1 MDERLMQ
8 FRIGVMVLA
17 SILIAAILIVTFGEW
32 RWPFPAEYTVYIR
45 FAEAPGV
52 AERSPLRKSGIVIG
66 YVRNVELTPEGSVLV
81 TARVERKYTLRH
93 NEVCRLNR
101 AILGD
106 STLEFSLSPDP
117 KAPKEIVK
125 DGDVMTGVVPPDP
138 IVVLTSLQER
148 LVTAISSVD
157 ETAQSLGDTV
167 RSANR
172 ILTDNEQQVK
182 ELLSNANQTVA
193 AARQT
198 VNNAN
203 EIVGDPELKGRLKD
217 ALARVPQMVDE
228 IRATLDET
236 NQTIRTARE
245 NLENLRGVTEPLA
258 ESGPSIVKRLDTS
271 LANLERVSGQLA
283 EFSEALNR
291 DDTTLGKLVRDPTL
305 YQKLDRTMT
314 NVQQLTQDLR
324 PVISDLRVFSDKIA
338 RHPEMLGVRGAL
350 ERQAGTK
357 GLPNLPSFGNEGQ
370 VEVPPPVEIPA
381 SGRRFSALPGNLH

>member
-45 FAEAPGV
+45 FREAPGV

-66 YVRNVELTPEGSVLV
+66 YVRRVELTPEGQVLV

-106 STLEFSLSPDP
+106 SILEFATSPDP
-117 KAPKEIVK
+117 NAPQDIVK
-125 DGDVMTGVVPPDP
+125 DGDVMSGLVPPDP
-138 IVVLTSLQER
+138 IIILTNLQER
-148 LVTAISSVD
+148 LVLAINSVNQTSQD
-157 ETAQSLGDTV
+157 LGQTV

-172 ILTDNEQQVK
+172 ILTENEQQVK
-182 ELLSNANQTVA
+182 DLLANVNDTVQEAHKTVQNAND
-193 AARQT
+193 
-198 VNNAN
+198 
-203 EIVGDPELKGRLKD
+203 IIGDPELKTRLQN
-217 ALARVPQMVDE
+217 ALDQVPQLVDDL
-228 IRATLDET
+228 RHTLDET

-245 NLENLRGVTEPLA
+245 NLENLRGVTEPLS
-258 ESGPSIVKRLDTS
+258 ENGPSLVKRLDAS
-271 LANLERVSGQLA
+271 LQNIERVSGQLA
-283 EFSEALNR
+283 EFSETLNR
-291 DDTTLGKLVRDPTL
+291 EDSTLGRLVRDPTL
-305 YQKLDRTMT
+305 YQKLDRTMS

-324 PVISDLRVFSDKIA
+324 PVVSDLRVFSDKIA
-338 RHPEMLGVRGAL
+338 RHPEILGVRGAI

-357 GLPNLPSFGNEGQ
+357 GLPNLPSLGDQPEDA
-370 VEVPPPVEIPA
+370 PIPEEPA
-381 SGRRFSALPGNLH
+381 TATRRFTILPGGWR

>member
-17 SILIAAILIVTFGEW
+17 SLLIAAILIVTFGEW

-45 FAEAPGV
+45 FPEAPGV

-66 YVRNVELTPEGSVLV
+66 YVRNVELTPEGQVMV

-106 STLEFSLSPDP
+106 SILEFSLSPDP
-117 KAPKEIVK
+117 KASTEIVK

-138 IVVLTSLQER
+138 IVVLTNLQER
-148 LVTAISSVD
+148 LVTAINSVD
-157 ETAQSLGDTV
+157 ETAQALGDTV

-172 ILTDNEQQVK
+172 ILTDNESQVK
-182 ELLSNANQTVA
+182 ELLSNANQMVN
-193 AARQT
+193 AARET
-198 VNNAN
+198 VTSAN
-203 EIVGDPELKGRLKD
+203 EIVGDPELKARLKD
-217 ALARVPQMVDE
+217 ALARVPQVVDE

-258 ESGPSIVKRLDTS
+258 ESGPNIVKRLDSS
-271 LANLERVSGQLA
+271 LTNLERVSVQLA

-338 RHPEMLGVRGAL
+338 RHPEMLGVRGAI

-357 GLPNLPSFGNEGQ
+357 GIPNLPTLGREEQ
-370 VEVPPPVEIPA
+370 IEVPPPAEIPTNT
-381 SGRRFSALPGNLH
+381 RRFSILPGGLR

>member
-45 FAEAPGV
+45 FPEAPGV

-66 YVRNVELTPEGSVLV
+66 YVRSVELTPEGNVLV

-101 AILGD
+101 ALLGD
-106 STLEFSLSPDP
+106 SILEFSLSPDP
-117 KAPKEIVK
+117 NAPKDIVK
-125 DGDVMTGVVPPDP
+125 DGDVIKGVVPPDP
-138 IVVLTSLQER
+138 IIVLTNLQER
-148 LVTAISSVD
+148 LVTAINSVN
-157 ETAQSLGDTV
+157 ETSQALGDTV
-167 RSANR
+167 RSVNR
-172 ILTDNEQQVK
+172 ILTENEQQLK
-182 ELLSNANQTVA
+182 ELLSNANQTVTA
-193 AARQT
+193 AQQT
-198 VNNAN
+198 VTNAN
-203 EIVGDPELKGRLKD
+203 EIIGDPELKGRLKE
-217 ALARVPQMVDE
+217 ALSRVPQMVDE

-236 NQTIRTARE
+236 NQTIRTARA

-258 ESGPSIVKRLDTS
+258 QNGPAIVQRLDNS
-271 LANLERVSGQLA
+271 LTNLERVSAQLA

-291 DDTTLGKLVRDPTL
+291 EDTTLGKLVRDPTL

-314 NVQQLTQDLR
+314 NIQSLTQDLR

-357 GLPNLPSFGNEGQ
+357 GLPNLPSFTNQGQ
-370 VEVPPPVEIPA
+370 VETYPIEVPA
-381 SGRRFSALPGNLH
+381 SNQRFSVLPGTLR

>member
-17 SILIAAILIVTFGEW
+17 SLLIAAILIVTFGEW

-45 FAEAPGV
+45 FPEAPGV

-66 YVRNVELTPEGSVLV
+66 YVRNVELTPEGQVMV

-106 STLEFSLSPDP
+106 SILEFSLSPDP
-117 KAPKEIVK
+117 KASTEIVK

-138 IVVLTSLQER
+138 IVVLTNLQER
-148 LVTAISSVD
+148 LVTAINSVD
-157 ETAQSLGDTV
+157 ETAQALGDTV

-172 ILTDNEQQVK
+172 ILTDNESQVK
-182 ELLSNANQTVA
+182 ELLSNANQMVNVARETV
-193 AARQT
+193 T
-198 VNNAN
+198 NAN
-203 EIVGDPELKGRLKD
+203 EIVGDPELKARLKD
-217 ALARVPQMVDE
+217 ALARVPQVVDE

-258 ESGPSIVKRLDTS
+258 ESGPNIVKRLDSS
-271 LANLERVSGQLA
+271 LTNLERVSVQLA

-338 RHPEMLGVRGAL
+338 RHPEMLGVRGAI

-357 GLPNLPSFGNEGQ
+357 GIPNLPTLGREEQ
-370 VEVPPPVEIPA
+370 IEVPPPAEIPTNT
-381 SGRRFSALPGNLH
+381 RRFSILPGGLR

>member
-17 SILIAAILIVTFGEW
+17 SLLIAAILIVTFGEW

-45 FAEAPGV
+45 FPEAPGV

-66 YVRNVELTPEGSVLV
+66 YVTNVELTPEGQVMV

-106 STLEFSLSPDP
+106 SILEFSLSPDP
-117 KAPKEIVK
+117 KASTEIVK

-138 IVVLTSLQER
+138 IVVLTNLQER
-148 LVTAISSVD
+148 LVTAISSVN
-157 ETAQSLGDTV
+157 ETAQALGDTV

-172 ILTDNEQQVK
+172 ILTDNENQVK
-182 ELLSNANQTVA
+182 ELLSNANQTVN
-193 AARQT
+193 AARET
-198 VNNAN
+198 VTNAN
-203 EIVGDPELKGRLKD
+203 EIVGDPELKARLKD
-217 ALARVPQMVDE
+217 ALARVPQVVDE

-236 NQTIRTARE
+236 NRTIRTARE

-258 ESGPSIVKRLDTS
+258 ESGPNIVKRLDSS
-271 LANLERVSGQLA
+271 LTNLERVSAQLA

-338 RHPEMLGVRGAL
+338 RHPEMLGVRGAI

-357 GLPNLPSFGNEGQ
+357 GIPNLPTFGHEEQ
-370 VEVPPPVEIPA
+370 IEVPPPAEIPTNT
-381 SGRRFSALPGNLH
+381 RRFSILPGGLR

>member
-32 RWPFPAEYTVYIR
+32 RWPFPAEYTIYIR
-45 FAEAPGV
+45 FPEAPGV

-66 YVRNVELTPEGSVLV
+66 YVTNVELTPEGQVLV

-106 STLEFSLSPDP
+106 SILEFALSPDP
-117 KAPKEIVK
+117 KASTEIVK
-125 DGDVMTGVVPPDP
+125 NGDVMTGIVPPDP
-138 IVVLTSLQER
+138 IIVLTNLQER
-148 LVTAISSVD
+148 LVTAINSVNQTAQNLG
-157 ETAQSLGDTV
+157 ETA

-172 ILTDNEQQVK
+172 ILTDNEQQLK
-182 ELLSNANQTVA
+182 ELLSNANETVI

-198 VNNAN
+198 VTNAN
-203 EIVGDPELKGRLKD
+203 DIVGDPELKERLKD

-228 IRATLDET
+228 IRVTLDET

-258 ESGPSIVKRLDTS
+258 ESGPNIVKRLDSS
-271 LANLERVSGQLA
+271 LTNLERVSAQLA
-283 EFSEALNR
+283 EFSESLNR
-291 DDTTLGKLVRDPTL
+291 SDSTLGKLVRDPTL

-314 NVQQLTQDLR
+314 NVQELTQDLR

-357 GLPNLPSFGNEGQ
+357 GLPNLPSFGQQEQ
-370 VEVPPPVEIPA
+370 IEVLPPSEIPTT
-381 SGRRFSALPGNLH
+381 GRRLPILPGGLR